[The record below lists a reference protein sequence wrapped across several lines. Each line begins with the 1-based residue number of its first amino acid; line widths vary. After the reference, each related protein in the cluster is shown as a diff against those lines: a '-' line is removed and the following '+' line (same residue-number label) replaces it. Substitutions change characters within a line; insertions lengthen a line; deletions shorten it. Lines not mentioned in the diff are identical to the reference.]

1 MTDKQMEAFLLGAPL
16 VELENDGEMLE
27 YEKNDKDSDE
37 SENSKFVGNNE

>member
-27 YEKNDKDSDE
+27 YEENKQDLDE
-37 SENSKFVGNNE
+37 SENSKSVGK